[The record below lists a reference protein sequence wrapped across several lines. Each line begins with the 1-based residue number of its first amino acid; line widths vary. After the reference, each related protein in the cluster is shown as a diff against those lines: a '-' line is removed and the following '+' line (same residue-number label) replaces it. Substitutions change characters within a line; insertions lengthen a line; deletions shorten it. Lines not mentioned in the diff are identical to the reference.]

1 MINNRLE
8 AYRTYQRFQ
17 RIVLIICGCW
27 YMPTK
32 SGKIRYCWSVC
43 MLLGMFMFL
52 MINMHMS
59 YIHRHNLVLMMRYI
73 GIGTSAVGAILKVG
87 TFLFN
92 RRSLINYHRTLN
104 DLFEE
109 ELARNEKTRTIMLS
123 FLPTM
128 YILAYTYSAIMMALV
143 LAYFVPPYLFII
155 RDLRHLHLTTNY
167 TLPLSRRYGHFWPVP
182 DNFLYHFHLLF
193 ETSLVS
199 LSSTTAASVDSAFG
213 FYVYQFAST
222 MHAMTFR
229 LTNPLPTEKF
239 SDVLKTCVEKHQ
251 KLLQCRDTLEH
262 NYGHFVLYHVVSN
275 AVLLCSLIYEAMT
288 FSSFNVRNLTEFM
301 TFALV
306 KLLQPFIYTWYGTVL
321 TNASEDFRKGIYFG
335 EWPNSELNRHVRT
348 NIILMMMQKPMTINA
363 FVTPVE
369 MVMFTNFINTT
380 MSYFFLLRSVGDKN
394 E

>member
-32 SGKIRYCWSVC
+32 SGKIRYYWSVC
-43 MLLGMFMFL
+43 MLLVMSMYVTL
-52 MINMHMS
+52 SWRIS
-59 YIHRHNLVLMMRYI
+59 YIHRHNLVLMIKYI
-73 GIGTSAVGAILKVG
+73 GVGTGAVGAILKVG
-87 TFLFN
+87 NFLLN
-92 RRSLINYHRTLN
+92 RRSLIKYHRTLN

-109 ELARNEKTRTIMLS
+109 ELARNEKTQTIMLS

-128 YILAYTYSAIMMALV
+128 CIMAYTYSAIMLILV
-143 LAYFVPPYLFII
+143 LAYFVPPYLVII
-155 RDLRHLHLTTNY
+155 RGLCHLRLTTNY
-167 TLPLSRRYGHFWPVP
+167 TLPITRGYGHFWPVSN
-182 DNFLYHFHLLF
+182 NFLYNFHLLL
-193 ETSLVS
+193 ETSLAS
-199 LSSTTAASVDSAFG
+199 LSSTTAASVECAFG
-213 FYVYQFAST
+213 FHVYQFAST

-229 LTNPLPTEKF
+229 LTNPLPNEKF

-251 KLLQCRDTLEH
+251 KLMQCRDTLEH
-262 NYGHFVLYHVVSN
+262 NYGPLVFWHIVSN
-275 AVLLCSLIYEAMT
+275 AVLLCSLMNEVMS
-288 FSSFNVRNLTEFM
+288 SSFNVKNLTEFM
-301 TFALV
+301 TFALM
-306 KLLQPFIYTWYGTVL
+306 KLFQAFIYAWYGTVL

-335 EWPNSELNRHVRT
+335 EWPNSELDRHVRT

-369 MVMFTNFINTT
+369 VIMFTNIVNTT
-380 MSYFFLLRSVGDKN
+380 ISYFFLLRSVGDKN